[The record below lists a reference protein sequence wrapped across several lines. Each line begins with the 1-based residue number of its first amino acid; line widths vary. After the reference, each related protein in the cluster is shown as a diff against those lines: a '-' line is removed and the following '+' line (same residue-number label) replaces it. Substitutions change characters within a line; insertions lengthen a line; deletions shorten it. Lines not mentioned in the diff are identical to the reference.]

1 MGKLRM
7 NELVIYKMRFNVP
20 KTHACM
26 HACFISYTTCVAENV
41 QIGILHQVYLITQA
55 GIG

>member
-41 QIGILHQVYLITQA
+41 QIGVLHQVYLITQA